1 MGYGEY
7 GAASGY
13 FSSQQPNPNIWESS
27 NVLSEEDE
35 ANEECEDD
43 GEGNETPSPHQNFT
57 QMLQQPLQ
65 STPEFRVSGS
75 NNRGW
80 SRSETAA
87 LISGYM
93 NTSTDIITGTNQK
106 KGVFW
111 KRVLD
116 AYDAARESN
125 ADEISLRTI
134 SSLKGRWMRIS
145 EAVLKWCGSY
155 DKARKRKGSGY
166 NEDDVIQE
174 AHKIHENSFG
184 RFTFYEEWI
193 QLRKWDKFRSF
204 LDQQTFK
211 PSVGRPHSTP
221 LTDESVGSGSSGK
234 RTRDEGDNSSPTTPT
249 SVGVGDERVARAEGI
264 KKAKSRLKGKD
275 PSSQAFKEL
284 ETFNSRLQLLG
295 DSMNVSNE
303 AEMKRLEIQEREE
316 ARKQRKIELEK
327 YRINW
332 EQLSRLEQ
340 KVNREQWEDEMIVI
354 LRNNIQRFNNDA

>member
-1 MGYGEY
+1 
-7 GAASGY
+7 
-13 FSSQQPNPNIWESS
+13 
-27 NVLSEEDE
+27 
-35 ANEECEDD
+35 
-43 GEGNETPSPHQNFT
+43 
-57 QMLQQPLQ
+57 MLQQPLQ
-65 STPEFRVSGS
+65 STPEFRVGCS

-87 LISGYM
+87 LISAYM
-93 NTSTDIITGTNQK
+93 NTSTDIIIGTNQK

-111 KRVLD
+111 NRVLD

-125 ADEISLRTI
+125 PVEISLRTI

-166 NEDDVIQE
+166 NEDD
-174 AHKIHENSFG
+174 
-184 RFTFYEEWI
+184 
-193 QLRKWDKFRSF
+193 WDKFRSF

-264 KKAKSRLKGKD
+264 KKAKSRLKGKA
-275 PSSQAFKEL
+275 PSSEAFKEL
-284 ETFNSRLQLLG
+284 ETFNTRLQLFG

-303 AEMKRLEIQEREE
+303 AKMKRLEIQERKE
-316 ARKQRKIELEK
+316 ARKQRKIELEQH
-327 YRINW
+327 RIHW
-332 EQLSRLEQ
+332 EQLARLEQ

-354 LRNNIQRFNNDA
+354 LQNKIKSFTNDA

>member
-1 MGYGEY
+1 MIPMGYGEY

-13 FSSQQPNPNIWESS
+13 FPSQQPNPNIWESS

-43 GEGNETPSPHQNFT
+43 
-57 QMLQQPLQ
+57 
-65 STPEFRVSGS
+65 
-75 NNRGW
+75 
-80 SRSETAA
+80 ETAA

-264 KKAKSRLKGKD
+264 KKAKSRLKGKA

-303 AEMKRLEIQEREE
+303 AEMKRLEIQERKE
-316 ARKQRKIELEK
+316 ARKQRKIELEQ

>member
-1 MGYGEY
+1 M
-7 GAASGY
+7 
-13 FSSQQPNPNIWESS
+13 
-27 NVLSEEDE
+27 VLY
-35 ANEECEDD
+35 
-43 GEGNETPSPHQNFT
+43 
-57 QMLQQPLQ
+57 LVI
-65 STPEFRVSGS
+65 FRH
-75 NNRGW
+75 NNRIPIFGNRAM
-80 SRSETAA
+80 SYLKKMRQMKNARMMVREMK
-87 LISGYM
+87 LLLPIK
-93 NTSTDIITGTNQK
+93 TSLKCYSNHSNQLRNFVLVVQK

-193 QLRKWDKFRSF
+193 QLRKWDKFRCF

-211 PSVGRPHSTP
+211 PSVGRPHSTL
-221 LTDESVGSGSSGK
+221 LTDESVGSESSGK
-234 RTRDEGDNSSPTTPT
+234 RTQDEGDNSSPTTPT

-264 KKAKSRLKGKD
+264 KKAKSRLKGKA
-275 PSSQAFKEL
+275 PLSQAFKEL

-303 AEMKRLEIQEREE
+303 AELKRLEIQERKE
-316 ARKQRKIELEK
+316 ARKQRKIELEQ

>member
-13 FSSQQPNPNIWESS
+13 FPSQQPNPNIWESS

-35 ANEECEDD
+35 ANKECEDD

-65 STPEFRVSGS
+65 STSEFRVSGS

-166 NEDDVIQE
+166 NEMMLSKRPTKSMRTHSDD
-174 AHKIHENSFG
+174 S
-184 RFTFYEEWI
+184 
-193 QLRKWDKFRSF
+193 
-204 LDQQTFK
+204 
-211 PSVGRPHSTP
+211 PSTRN
-221 LTDESVGSGSSGK
+221 GS
-234 RTRDEGDNSSPTTPT
+234 N
-249 SVGVGDERVARAEGI
+249 VGVGDERVARAEGI
-264 KKAKSRLKGKD
+264 KKAKSRLKGKA

-284 ETFNSRLQLLG
+284 ETFNIRLQLLG

-303 AEMKRLEIQEREE
+303 AEMKRLEIQERKE
-316 ARKQRKIELEK
+316 ARKQRKIELEQ

>member
-13 FSSQQPNPNIWESS
+13 FPSQQPNPNIWESS

-193 QLRKWDKFRSF
+193 QLRKWTNS
-204 LDQQTFK
+204 
-211 PSVGRPHSTP
+211 
-221 LTDESVGSGSSGK
+221 GSGSSGK

-264 KKAKSRLKGKD
+264 KKAKSRLKGKA

-303 AEMKRLEIQEREE
+303 AEMKRLEIQERKE
-316 ARKQRKIELEK
+316 ARKQRKIELEQ

>member
-1 MGYGEY
+1 
-7 GAASGY
+7 
-13 FSSQQPNPNIWESS
+13 
-27 NVLSEEDE
+27 
-35 ANEECEDD
+35 
-43 GEGNETPSPHQNFT
+43 
-57 QMLQQPLQ
+57 
-65 STPEFRVSGS
+65 
-75 NNRGW
+75 
-80 SRSETAA
+80 
-87 LISGYM
+87 
-93 NTSTDIITGTNQK
+93 
-106 KGVFW
+106 
-111 KRVLD
+111 
-116 AYDAARESN
+116 
-125 ADEISLRTI
+125 
-134 SSLKGRWMRIS
+134 MRIS

-184 RFTFYEEWI
+184 QFTFYEEWI
-193 QLRKWDKFRSF
+193 QLRKCDKFRSF

-249 SVGVGDERVARAEGI
+249 SVGIGDERVARAEGI
-264 KKAKSRLKGKD
+264 KKAKSRLKGKA

-284 ETFNSRLQLLG
+284 ETFNTRLQLFG
-295 DSMNVSNE
+295 ESMNVSNE
-303 AEMKRLEIQEREE
+303 AEMKRLEIQERKE
-316 ARKQRKIELEK
+316 ARKQRKIELEQ

>member
-1 MGYGEY
+1 
-7 GAASGY
+7 
-13 FSSQQPNPNIWESS
+13 
-27 NVLSEEDE
+27 
-35 ANEECEDD
+35 
-43 GEGNETPSPHQNFT
+43 
-57 QMLQQPLQ
+57 
-65 STPEFRVSGS
+65 
-75 NNRGW
+75 
-80 SRSETAA
+80 
-87 LISGYM
+87 M

-116 AYDAARESN
+116 AYDAATESN

-134 SSLKGRWMRIS
+134 SSFKGRWMRIS

-155 DKARKRKGSGY
+155 DKARERKGSGY

-193 QLRKWDKFRSF
+193 QLRNRTNS
-204 LDQQTFK
+204 
-211 PSVGRPHSTP
+211 
-221 LTDESVGSGSSGK
+221 GSGSSGK

-264 KKAKSRLKGKD
+264 KKAKSRLKGKA
-275 PSSQAFKEL
+275 PSSKAFKEL

-303 AEMKRLEIQEREE
+303 AEMKRLEIQERKE
-316 ARKQRKIELEK
+316 ARKQRKIELEQ

-354 LRNNIQRFNNDA
+354 LRNSIQRFNNDA

>member
-1 MGYGEY
+1 
-7 GAASGY
+7 
-13 FSSQQPNPNIWESS
+13 
-27 NVLSEEDE
+27 
-35 ANEECEDD
+35 
-43 GEGNETPSPHQNFT
+43 
-57 QMLQQPLQ
+57 MLQQPLQ
-65 STPEFRVSGS
+65 STPEFRVGCS

-87 LISGYM
+87 LISAYM
-93 NTSTDIITGTNQK
+93 NTSTDIIIGTNQK

-111 KRVLD
+111 NRVLD

-125 ADEISLRTI
+125 PVEISLRTI

-166 NEDDVIQE
+166 NEDDVIQQ
-174 AHKIHENSFG
+174 AHKIHENS
-184 RFTFYEEWI
+184 
-193 QLRKWDKFRSF
+193 KWDKFRSF

-264 KKAKSRLKGKD
+264 KKAKSRLKGKA
-275 PSSQAFKEL
+275 PSSEAFKEL
-284 ETFNSRLQLLG
+284 ETFNTRLQLFG

-303 AEMKRLEIQEREE
+303 AKMKRLEIQERKE
-316 ARKQRKIELEK
+316 ARKQRKIELEQH
-327 YRINW
+327 RIHW
-332 EQLSRLEQ
+332 EQLARLEQ

-354 LRNNIQRFNNDA
+354 LQNKIKSFTNDA